1 MADSPSRVKYWIVA
15 ILLLLLLILLVLFID
30 KQLRKQSKSEPAITA
45 YSGYENAVDY
55 VYHHYETPHTPF
67 GLPQD
72 ADTTDEFILV
82 REDYVLSYCGH
93 RNAPNWVAW
102 QLNSSWVGETERFK
116 GQFLADTSLPD
127 SFYVV
132 RHRDYTHTGYDRGH
146 LLRSKERSNTDEAN
160 RNTFFLSNVVPQTP
174 DLNRGVW
181 LRFEDYYLRKA
192 VTEGANMYLIAGGVY
207 HTTTYLHDTGK
218 VAIPDSC
225 FKIVLFTPETNS
237 KEARSRTLS
246 SLAVMMPNIQGIR
259 NEDWRNYTT
268 TIAAIEASTG
278 YNFSLLLPDSIEW
291 EIEQRSTYLD
301 K

>member
-1 MADSPSRVKYWIVA
+1 MADSPSRVKYWIIA
-15 ILLLLLLILLVLFID
+15 FLLLLLLVVLVLVID
-30 KQLRKQSKSEPAITA
+30 NQLRKQSKSKSSTEA

-55 VYHHYETPHTPF
+55 VYHHYKTPHAPF

-72 ADTTDEFILV
+72 ADTTDEFILL
-82 REDYVLSYCGH
+82 REDYILSYCGH
-93 RNAPNWVAW
+93 RNTPNWVAW
-102 QLNSSWVGETERFK
+102 QLNSSWIGETERFK

-192 VTEGANMYLIAGGVY
+192 EVEGANMYLIAGGVY
-207 HTTTYLHDTGK
+207 HTNTYLNDTGK

-225 FKIVLFTPETNS
+225 FKIVLFSPNNYPNNTNS
-237 KEARSRTLS
+237 SAVS

-259 NEDWRNYTT
+259 NEDWRKYITS
-268 TIAAIEASTG
+268 IAAIESSTG
-278 YNFSLLLPDSIEW
+278 YNFSMLLPDSVEQL
-291 EIEQRSTYLD
+291 IEQRSTYFD
-301 K
+301 